1 MKINPINLQNY
12 KKNITGQ
19 TIFSNTFYTNPLS
32 FGNDSFEKKDD
43 SFGET
48 AELRKRYEQINQE
61 RMKKVYDSSLE
72 SQEELMREN
81 ERTLREYKKIN
92 EILNKSDKQNYSK
105 DLDIILKYFEAMDN
119 LEKNKGFNRISGYE
133 EIKEKLK
140 EEFILS
146 SIMKDRTSQ
155 GADVPNVVLFYG
167 PSNNGKTAFAQA
179 LAEQSLS
186 NIVTIIGGEDD
197 AMEMI
202 KNAAQKALKNYNE
215 SSDKK
220 RTIIVLN
227 EAELLTNK
235 YSTDLDEFKDFIKD
249 CSDKYKCTLFLT
261 SNTPLL
267 IDKDILAQTSFK
279 VKDCS
284 DKYKCTLFLTSNTP
298 LLIDKDILA
307 QTSFKVPVEPADRKT
322 CKEIIVDNFNTVN
335 IKPEGNIDNLVNAFF
350 VDPEKIYSNGDIV
363 HILKTTLLRKSEPQ
377 IADFIRTLKKYD
389 KTSIDGKRMKQFE
402 EAKKALAE

>member
-1 MKINPINLQNY
+1 MKINSISNFNY
-12 KKNITGQ
+12 SQKLNKNITGH
-19 TIFSNTFYTNPLS
+19 THFSNTFYTNPLS
-32 FGNDSFEKKDD
+32 FGNDSFEKNDNTFD
-43 SFGET
+43 ET

-92 EILNKSDKQNYSK
+92 EILDKSNKHNYSR
-105 DLDIILKYFEAMDN
+105 DVEIMLKFLKAIDN
-119 LEKNKGFNRISGYE
+119 IEKNKGFNRISGYE

-155 GADVPNVVLFYG
+155 GADVPNAVLFYG

-215 SSDKK
+215 SPDKK

-235 YSTDLDEFKDFIKD
+235 YSTDLDEFKDFIKN

-267 IDKDILAQTSFK
+267 IDKEILAQ
-279 VKDCS
+279 
-284 DKYKCTLFLTSNTP
+284 
-298 LLIDKDILA
+298 I
-307 QTSFKVPVEPADRKT
+307 SFKVPVEPADRKT
-322 CKEIIVDNFNTVN
+322 CKEIIVDNFNTAN

-363 HILKTTLLRKSEPQ
+363 HILKTTLLRKTNPQ
-377 IADFIRTLKKYD
+377 IVDFIRTIKKYD
-389 KTSIDGKRMKQFE
+389 KTSISAEDINNFE
-402 EAKKALAE
+402 EDKKALAE

>member
-1 MKINPINLQNY
+1 MKINSISNFNY
-12 KKNITGQ
+12 SQKLNKNIAGHTH
-19 TIFSNTFYTNPLS
+19 FSNTSYTNPIS

-48 AELRKRYEQINQE
+48 AKLRKTYEQINQE

-92 EILNKSDKQNYSK
+92 EILDKSDKQNYSK
-105 DLDIILKYFEAMDN
+105 DFDIISKFLDAMDN

-167 PSNNGKTAFAQA
+167 PSNNGKTLFAQA

-186 NIVTIIGGEDD
+186 NIVTVSGGEDD
-197 AMEMI
+197 AMELI
-202 KNAAQKALKNYNE
+202 NGYAEESLKNYNK
-215 SSDKK
+215 SLDKK
-220 RTIIVLN
+220 RTIIVVN
-227 EAELLTNK
+227 EAELLANEC
-235 YSTDLDEFKDFIKD
+235 SFDIDEFKNFIKD
-249 CSDKYKCTLFLT
+249 CSDKYKCTIFLT
-261 SNTPLL
+261 SNIPLH
-267 IDKDILAQTSFK
+267 IDKDILAQ
-279 VKDCS
+279 
-284 DKYKCTLFLTSNTP
+284 
-298 LLIDKDILA
+298 I
-307 QTSFKVPVEPADRKT
+307 SFKVPVEPADRKT
-322 CKEIIVDNFNTVN
+322 CKEIIVDNFNTAN

-350 VDPEKIYSNGDIV
+350 VDPEKIYANGDIV
-363 HILKTTLLRKSEPQ
+363 NILKSTLQDKPNATIS
-377 IADFIRTLKKYD
+377 DFIKILKKYE
-389 KTSIDGKRMKQFE
+389 KTTISAEDINNFE
-402 EAKKALAE
+402 EDKKALAE

>member
-1 MKINPINLQNY
+1 MKINPINLQSY

-32 FGNDSFEKKDD
+32 FGNDSFKKNDNTFD
-43 SFGET
+43 ET

-92 EILNKSDKQNYSK
+92 EILDKSNKHNYSR
-105 DLDIILKYFEAMDN
+105 DVEIMLKFLKAIDN
-119 LEKNKGFNRISGYE
+119 IEKNKGFNRISGYE

-155 GADVPNVVLFYG
+155 GADVPNAVLFYG

-215 SSDKK
+215 SPDKK

-235 YSTDLDEFKDFIKD
+235 YSTDLDEFKDFIKN

-267 IDKDILAQTSFK
+267 IDKEILAQ
-279 VKDCS
+279 
-284 DKYKCTLFLTSNTP
+284 
-298 LLIDKDILA
+298 I
-307 QTSFKVPVEPADRKT
+307 SFKVPVEPADRKT
-322 CKEIIVDNFNTVN
+322 CKEIIVDNFNTAN

-363 HILKTTLLRKSEPQ
+363 HILKTTLLRKTNPQ
-377 IADFIRTLKKYD
+377 IVDFIRTIKKYD
-389 KTSIDGKRMKQFE
+389 KTSISAEDINNFE
-402 EAKKALAE
+402 EDKKALAE

>member
-32 FGNDSFEKKDD
+32 FGNDSFKKNDNTFD
-43 SFGET
+43 ET

-92 EILNKSDKQNYSK
+92 EILDKSNKHNYSR
-105 DLDIILKYFEAMDN
+105 DVEIMLKFLKAIDN
-119 LEKNKGFNRISGYE
+119 IEKNKGFNRISGYE

-155 GADVPNVVLFYG
+155 GADVPNAVLFYG

-215 SSDKK
+215 SPDKK

-235 YSTDLDEFKDFIKD
+235 YSTDLDEFKDFIKN

-267 IDKDILAQTSFK
+267 IDKEILAQ
-279 VKDCS
+279 
-284 DKYKCTLFLTSNTP
+284 
-298 LLIDKDILA
+298 I
-307 QTSFKVPVEPADRKT
+307 SFKVPVEPADRKT
-322 CKEIIVDNFNTVN
+322 CKEIIVDNFNTAN

-363 HILKTTLLRKSEPQ
+363 HILKTTLLRKTNPQ
-377 IADFIRTLKKYD
+377 IVDFIRTIKKYD
-389 KTSIDGKRMKQFE
+389 KTSISAEDINNFE
-402 EAKKALAE
+402 EDKKALAE

>member
-1 MKINPINLQNY
+1 MKINSISNFNY
-12 KKNITGQ
+12 SQKLNKNITGH
-19 TIFSNTFYTNPLS
+19 THFSNTFYTNPLS
-32 FGNDSFEKKDD
+32 FGNDSFKKNDNTFD
-43 SFGET
+43 ET
-48 AELRKRYEQINQE
+48 AKLRKRYEQINQE

-92 EILNKSDKQNYSK
+92 EILDKSNKHNYSR
-105 DLDIILKYFEAMDN
+105 DVEIMLKFLKAIDN
-119 LEKNKGFNRISGYE
+119 IEKNKGFNRISGYE

-155 GADVPNVVLFYG
+155 GADVPNAVLFYG

-215 SSDKK
+215 SPDKK

-235 YSTDLDEFKDFIKD
+235 YSTDLDEFKDFIKN

-267 IDKDILAQTSFK
+267 IDKEILAQ
-279 VKDCS
+279 
-284 DKYKCTLFLTSNTP
+284 
-298 LLIDKDILA
+298 I
-307 QTSFKVPVEPADRKT
+307 SFKVPVEPADRKT
-322 CKEIIVDNFNTVN
+322 CKEIIVDNFNTAN

-363 HILKTTLLRKSEPQ
+363 HILKTTLLRKTNPQ
-377 IADFIRTLKKYD
+377 IVDFIRTIKKYD
-389 KTSIDGKRMKQFE
+389 KTSISAEDINNFE
-402 EAKKALAE
+402 EDKKALAE

>member
-19 TIFSNTFYTNPLS
+19 TIFSSTFYTNTLS

-92 EILNKSDKQNYSK
+92 EILDKSDKQNYSK
-105 DLDIILKYFEAMDN
+105 DFDVISKFLDAMDN
-119 LEKNKGFNRISGYE
+119 IEKNKGFNRISGYE

-146 SIMKDRTSQ
+146 TIMKDRTSQ
-155 GADVPNVVLFYG
+155 GADVPNIVLFYG
-167 PSNNGKTAFAQA
+167 PSNNGKTTFAQA

-186 NIVTIIGGEDD
+186 NIVTVSGGEDD
-197 AMEMI
+197 AMELI
-202 KNAAQKALKNYNE
+202 KDYAEESLKNYNE
-215 SSDKK
+215 STDKK
-220 RTIIVLN
+220 RTIIVVN
-227 EAELLTNK
+227 EAELLANECSFDIEK
-235 YSTDLDEFKDFIKD
+235 FKNFIKD
-249 CSDKYKCTLFLT
+249 CSSKYKCTLFLT
-261 SNTPLL
+261 SNTPLF
-267 IDKDILAQTSFK
+267 IDNDILAQT
-279 VKDCS
+279 
-284 DKYKCTLFLTSNTP
+284 N
-298 LLIDKDILA
+298 
-307 QTSFKVPVEPADRKT
+307 FKVPVGTADRKT
-322 CKEIIVDNFNTVN
+322 CKEIIVDNFNTLN

-350 VDPEKIYSNGDIV
+350 VNPEKFYANGDIV
-363 HILKTTLLRKSEPQ
+363 NILRSTLQDKPNATIS
-377 IADFIRTLKKYD
+377 DFIKTLKKYE
-389 KTSIDGKRMKQFE
+389 KTTISVEDINNFE
-402 EAKKALAE
+402 EDKKALAE

>member
-19 TIFSNTFYTNPLS
+19 TIFSSTFYTNTLS
-32 FGNDSFEKKDD
+32 FGNDSFEKNDNTFD
-43 SFGET
+43 ET
-48 AELRKRYEQINQE
+48 AKLRKRYEQINQE

-92 EILNKSDKQNYSK
+92 EILDKSDKQNYSK
-105 DLDIILKYFEAMDN
+105 DFDVISKFLDAMDN
-119 LEKNKGFNRISGYE
+119 IEKNKGFNRISGYE

-146 SIMKDRTSQ
+146 TIMKDRTSQ
-155 GADVPNVVLFYG
+155 GVDVPNIVLFYG
-167 PSNNGKTAFAQA
+167 PSNNGKTTFAQA

-215 SSDKK
+215 SPDKK
-220 RTIIVLN
+220 RTIIVVN
-227 EAELLTNK
+227 EAELLANECSFDIEK
-235 YSTDLDEFKDFIKD
+235 FKNFIKD
-249 CSDKYKCTLFLT
+249 CSSKYKCTLFLT
-261 SNTPLL
+261 SNTPLF
-267 IDKDILAQTSFK
+267 IDNDILAQT
-279 VKDCS
+279 
-284 DKYKCTLFLTSNTP
+284 N
-298 LLIDKDILA
+298 
-307 QTSFKVPVEPADRKT
+307 FKVPVGTADRKT
-322 CKEIIVDNFNTVN
+322 CKEIIVDNFNTLN

-350 VDPEKIYSNGDIV
+350 VNPEKFYANGDIV
-363 HILKTTLLRKSEPQ
+363 NILRSTLQDKPNATIS
-377 IADFIRTLKKYD
+377 DFIKTLKKYE
-389 KTSIDGKRMKQFE
+389 KTTISVEDINNFE
-402 EAKKALAE
+402 EDKKALAE

>member
-1 MKINPINLQNY
+1 MKINPINLQSY

-167 PSNNGKTAFAQA
+167 PSRNGKTLFAQA

-186 NIVTIIGGEDD
+186 NIVTIYGGEDD

-202 KNAAQKALKNYNE
+202 KNASQKALKNYNE

-235 YSTDLDEFKDFIKD
+235 YSTDLDEFKDFI
-249 CSDKYKCTLFLT
+249 
-261 SNTPLL
+261 
-267 IDKDILAQTSFK
+267 
-279 VKDCS
+279 KDCS

-402 EAKKALAE
+402 DAKKALAE